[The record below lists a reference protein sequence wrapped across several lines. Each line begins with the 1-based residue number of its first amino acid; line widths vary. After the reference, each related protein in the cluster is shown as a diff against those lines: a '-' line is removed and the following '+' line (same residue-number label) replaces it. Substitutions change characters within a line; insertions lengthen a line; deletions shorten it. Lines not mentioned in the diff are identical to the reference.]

1 MDPAHPRAGRPRRH
15 RIATGAD
22 EDRSPGPVVLN
33 RRAATRPTVTGV
45 ERWTAQVTGRLAALA
60 PDRYVVAQPRPR
72 ARRRAA
78 AQAWEQLALPA
89 RAARL
94 RAALIFSPA
103 NLAPLAWPRNVL
115 VMHDAAALREPLAYS
130 AAYRAW
136 HGRLGLACARRAI
149 AVITVSEF
157 SRGELVDVAG
167 LDPGRLTVIP
177 GGVDERFTP
186 DVGPEP
192 ALRRLGLD
200 RPYALTIAT
209 DDPRKNLAALAPVS
223 TALAAQGIELVW
235 AGDSRPYFARS
246 RSVAGLRSI
255 GYVDDADLP
264 ALYRGARTFVLPSRY
279 EGFGLTCLEA
289 MACGTPVVA
298 ADRAAL
304 PETCGDAALLVDPDD
319 PAALTAAV
327 LAAAT
332 ESSTRATLRAAGL
345 GRAAQFTWHRTATRI
360 HRLLMDLAERPADQC
375 AKSAQ
380 GLPPSGR

>member
-1 MDPAHPRAGRPRRH
+1 VDPAHPRAGRPRRH
-15 RIATGAD
+15 RID
-22 EDRSPGPVVLN
+22 DDRSSGPIVLN

-45 ERWTAQVTGRLAALA
+45 ERWAAEVIGRLAALA
-60 PDRYVVAQPRPR
+60 PDRYVLAQPRPR

-115 VMHDAAALREPLAYS
+115 VMHDAAALREPQAYS

-136 HGRLGLACARRAI
+136 HGHLGLACARRAL
-149 AVITVSEF
+149 AVITVSQF
-157 SRGELVDVAG
+157 SRGELLDVAG
-167 LDPGRLTVIP
+167 MHPERLTVIP

-186 DVGPEP
+186 DLDPAP
-192 ALRRLGLD
+192 ALRRLGLE

-223 TALAAQGIELVW
+223 AALAAEGIELVW

-246 RSVAGLRSI
+246 RAVAGLRSI

-264 ALYRGARTFVLPSRY
+264 GLYRGARTFVLPSRY

-319 PAALTAAV
+319 PAALIEAV
-327 LAAAT
+327 MRAAT
-332 ESSTRATLRAAGL
+332 EPAARESMRAAGVRRAGEFSWDTTAARTDAL
-345 GRAAQFTWHRTATRI
+345 LSELAGR
-360 HRLLMDLAERPADQC
+360 L
-375 AKSAQ
+375 
-380 GLPPSGR
+380 